1 MKTTVFLPLLLM
13 FENKHDWQTDDVLF
27 VACPPPSPLFLLFIV

>member
-1 MKTTVFLPLLLM
+1 M
-13 FENKHDWQTDDVLF
+13 FENKHDWQTDDVVLF